1 MQSLKKIHAWAQMKV
16 PLFSVSF
23 LNMIKK
29 SVKKLFYATFLV
41 YCCILLY
48 IFVFVL
54 LSYEIYCLTIQCND
68 KKVHSVSQVVS
79 VVLHILAVSVL
90 LTSVHRSV
98 LIECAQMPISNTH
111 IDKLAVKHFV

>member
-1 MQSLKKIHAWAQMKV
+1 MQHF
-16 PLFSVSF
+16 LFIVVF
-23 LNMIKK
+23 ND
-29 SVKKLFYATFLV
+29 
-41 YCCILLY
+41 LLY

-68 KKVHSVSQVVS
+68 KKKFTVSQVVS

-90 LTSVHRSV
+90 LTSVHRTV

-111 IDKLAVKHFV
+111 IDKLEVKHFL

>member
-23 LNMIKK
+23 LNMIKNQLRNCFMQHF
-29 SVKKLFYATFLV
+29 LFIVVFND
-41 YCCILLY
+41 LLY

-68 KKVHSVSQVVS
+68 KKVHCFAGCICSTAHTRCFCAANVGPSVG
-79 VVLHILAVSVL
+79 
-90 LTSVHRSV
+90 TYRM
-98 LIECAQMPISNTH
+98 CANAYI
-111 IDKLAVKHFV
+111 KHPY